1 VLRTLIQINSNP
13 SPKDYYPARVALSYM
28 RLGDNEQALVWLDK
42 AYDARSGLNFIKVN
56 PTWDSIRS
64 NPRFSDLLHRMG
76 LPQ

>member
-1 VLRTLIQINSNP
+1 ML
-13 SPKDYYPARVALSYM
+13 
-28 RLGDNEQALVWLDK
+28 LGDKEQALVWLDR

-64 NPRFSDLLHRMG
+64 DPRFGDLLRRMG

>member
-1 VLRTLIQINSNP
+1 LRAIIQINDNP
-13 SPKDYYPARVALSYM
+13 SPKEYYPARVAQSYIL
-28 RLGDNEQALVWLDK
+28 LGDKEQALIWLDK

-64 NPRFSDLLHRMG
+64 DPRFSGLLGRMG

>member
-1 VLRTLIQINSNP
+1 
-13 SPKDYYPARVALSYM
+13 M